1 MGKSFDLIS
10 IGDTTLDVFL
20 EVEQAKVICEENPP
34 HCWLGV
40 GYAEKVPVKKL
51 TKIPGVGNSA
61 NVAVGSSRLELK
73 SALYTILGRDES
85 GKESYRRL
93 KKEGV
98 APDYI
103 QFDKQRGTNYST
115 VINHKGE
122 RTILVFHEPRQYSL
136 PRLAKTK
143 WVYFSSVASG
153 HEKLQ
158 REICDLVKKNN
169 IKAGFN
175 PGTFQLREGLEFMK
189 PLMQLTTVFIV
200 NKEEAQTLLGNI
212 DDFKKLLEMLKQ
224 EGPEIAVITDGPKGS
239 YAFDGT
245 DFYFQDIFEVPVM
258 ERTGCGDSYSTGFI
272 SALIYNKDVPEAMR
286 WGTVNAAFVIQK
298 IGAQEGLL
306 TKKEL
311 LKVLQNNP
319 QFKTE
324 KI

>member
-1 MGKSFDLIS
+1 M
-10 IGDTTLDVFL
+10 DVFL
-20 EVEQAKVICEENPP
+20 EIEKATVLCQDHPA
-34 HCWLGV
+34 HCQLCVSYG
-40 GYAEKVPVKKL
+40 EKIPVKKI

-61 NVAVGSSRLELK
+61 NVAVGSSRLGLK
-73 SALYTILGRDES
+73 SALYTVLGRDES
-85 GKESYRRL
+85 GKESYWRL

-98 APDYI
+98 ALDYI

-115 VINHKGE
+115 VLNYKGE
-122 RTILVFHEPRQYSL
+122 RTIFVFHEPRQYSL
-136 PRLAKTK
+136 PSLAKTK
-143 WVYFSSVASG
+143 WIYFSSVASG

-158 REICDLVKKNN
+158 QEICELVKKNN
-169 IKAGFN
+169 IKVGFN

-189 PLMQLTTVFIV
+189 PLMRLTKVFIV

-212 DDFKKLLEMLKQ
+212 NDFKKLLELLKQ

-245 DFYFQDIFEVPVM
+245 DFYFQNIFEVPVV

-272 SALIYNKDVPEAMR
+272 SSLIHNGSVPQAMR
-286 WGTVNAAFVIQK
+286 WGTINAAFVLQK

-311 LKVLQNNP
+311 LKILQDNP
-319 QFKTE
+319 KFTPLE
-324 KI
+324 I